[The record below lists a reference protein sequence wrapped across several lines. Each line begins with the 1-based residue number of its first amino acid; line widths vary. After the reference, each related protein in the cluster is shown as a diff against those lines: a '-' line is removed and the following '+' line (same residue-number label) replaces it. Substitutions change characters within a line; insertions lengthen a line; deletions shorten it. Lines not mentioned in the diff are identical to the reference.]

1 MIALKIALFLPS
13 LRGGGAERV
22 MLNLAQGFAA
32 QGVQVDLV
40 LAKAEGDYLNQIP
53 ARVTTVDLNSP
64 RVLLSLPGLIKYLKR
79 EQPVAMLSAMGHANI
94 VAVWAKKLAGVKTKL
109 VASEHSTL
117 SKATKQAQ
125 NIRSRV
131 MPLVMR
137 FTYPKTDAVVAV
149 SKGVADDL
157 AQVIGLPRNHIK
169 VIYNPVVDEKLI
181 QKASETLNHPWFD
194 NGEPPVILAVGRLTE
209 PKDYPTLLRTFALL
223 REQRSIR
230 LIILGEGE
238 KRSELETLASE
249 LGINDDIAM
258 PGFVENPYKYM
269 TNAAVFVLS
278 SKREGLPTVLIEAM
292 SCGCPVVSTDCP
304 SGPIEILE
312 NGKYG
317 ALVPVGDEVQLAAAI
332 MKAID
337 STASANC
344 IRSRS
349 MDFSVDII
357 SKQYLKLLMG
367 NELCLWPLIKDV

>member
-332 MKAID
+332 MKAIG

-367 NELCLWPLIKDV
+367 E